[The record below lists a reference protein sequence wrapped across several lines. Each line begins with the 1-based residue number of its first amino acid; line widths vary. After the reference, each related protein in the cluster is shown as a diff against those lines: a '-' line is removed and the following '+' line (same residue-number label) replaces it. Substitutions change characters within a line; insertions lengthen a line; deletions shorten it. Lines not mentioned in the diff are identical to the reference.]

1 MNISS
6 SEKAFENAVK
16 RYFHSIGIL
25 PASIINDNAIGWYS
39 KIWVGGFQKAGIPDI
54 LACVN
59 GIFVAVEL
67 KAERGR
73 LSQIQKLNLQKID
86 KSGGIAVVLY
96 PSGFEDFKKLIK
108 ELIKCNSLTVE
119 LRHLKN
125 VNSCTSLNIYKN

>member
-25 PASIINDNAIGWYS
+25 PANIVSDNTIGWYS
-39 KIWVGGFQKAGIPDI
+39 KIWAGGLQKAGIPDI

-67 KAERGR
+67 KADRGR
-73 LSQIQKLNLQKID
+73 LSQIQKLNLEKIN

-108 ELIKCNSLTVE
+108 ELVECNSHIQE
-119 LRHLKN
+119 LKHLKG